1 MKVRCVIV
9 AVLIAGCGAAPAGAA
24 PWKRVTTPDGSS
36 TDQVGLAR
44 TGDGVLHLAWHHP
57 TGPNTEDLNHT
68 VISPAGRIGA
78 TTPIQSGWTGFT
90 NTALVVEP
98 GGLRAFWGG
107 FRTTDSSD
115 PQRETN
121 TALSSDGGAS
131 WALQPGQV
139 NPDGAQSY
147 ASSHA
152 ATVRA
157 DGSTM
162 QAFAGTLGTWVHA
175 GLTPATPNH
184 NFTEGLQY
192 GNDPN
197 LATDATNRTVMAWYS
212 NAAGQLGVRVQDVN
226 ADGSPVAG
234 PLTMPGTSAMNVGM
248 LGRTPLVARSGG
260 GFYVAYPTPS
270 SVRLWRVGAAA
281 APVVDGIDN
290 SPAVAL
296 AAAGDGRIWVL
307 WTKGFGDPDV
317 LARRSNGRATR
328 FGATVN
334 AGHPKDAAQ
343 AYKLDAN
350 AAGNALDVLAN
361 FNLGTTTDAVTSYRR
376 LRPGL
381 TLKAHPGRLRKGEP
395 TAVRFT
401 VLDAGDAVSGARVKA
416 AGRSGTTDGRGRV
429 TLTVTSGRAVTAPRP
444 TAATRPRRDG
454 SQHAADRRR
463 LTRSRVRVLAA
474 ARSFSGDG
482 VGSTR
487 SSITR
492 ARPTIRSPSSSVT
505 TEPTASDRGSSSG
518 ETTQARAVARSPGA
532 SCAASS
538 RTSTVS

>member
-1 MKVRCVIV
+1 MKARCVIA
-9 AVLIAGCGAAPAGAA
+9 AVLITVCGVTPASAA
-24 PWKRVTTPDGSS
+24 PWKRITTPDGSS

-44 TGDGVLHLAWHHP
+44 TGDGVLHVAWHHP

-68 VISPAGRIGA
+68 VITRAGRIGA
-78 TTPIQSGWTGFT
+78 THPIQSGWTGFT

-131 WALQPGQV
+131 WALQPGQI
-139 NPDGAQSY
+139 NPGDAQSY

-152 ATVRA
+152 ATVRG

-184 NFTEGLQY
+184 NFMEGRQY

-212 NAAGQLGVRVQDVN
+212 NATGRLGVLAQDVN
-226 ADGSPVAG
+226 ADGSPGPG
-234 PLTMPGTSAMNVGM
+234 PLTMPGTGAMNVGM

-260 GFYVAYPTPS
+260 GFYVAYPTPGG
-270 SVRLWRVGAAA
+270 VRVWRVGAGS
-281 APVVDGIDN
+281 APSVARIDN
-290 SPAVAL
+290 SPAVAI

-317 LARRSNGRATR
+317 VARRSNRGATR

-334 AGHPKDAAQ
+334 AGHPKGAMQ

-350 AAGNALDVLAN
+350 VAGNALDVLAN
-361 FNLGTTTDAVTSYRR
+361 FNIGTTSDAATSYRR
-376 LRPGL
+376 LKPGL
-381 TLKAHPGRLRKGEP
+381 TLRASPGRLRRGNQTE
-395 TAVRFT
+395 VRFT
-401 VLDAGDAVSGARVKA
+401 VRDAGDPVRGARVKA
-416 AGRSGTTDGRGRV
+416 GGRSGTTNSKGRV
-429 TLTVTSGRAVTAPRP
+429 TLTLRSRRAVEAQ
-444 TAATRPRRDG
+444 ATRTG
-454 SQHAADRRR
+454 YTGATKR
-463 LTRSRVRVLAA
+463 LRVR
-474 ARSFSGDG
+474 R
-482 VGSTR
+482 
-487 SSITR
+487 
-492 ARPTIRSPSSSVT
+492 
-505 TEPTASDRGSSSG
+505 
-518 ETTQARAVARSPGA
+518 
-532 SCAASS
+532 
-538 RTSTVS
+538 

>member
-1 MKVRCVIV
+1 MRVRCVIV
-9 AVLIAGCGAAPAGAA
+9 AVLIAVCGAAPAGAA
-24 PWKRVTTPDGSS
+24 PWKRVTSPDGSS

-44 TGDGVLHLAWHHP
+44 TADGVLHVAWHHP

-68 VISPAGRIGA
+68 VITRAGSIGA

-107 FRTTDSSD
+107 FRTTDPVD

-121 TALSSDGGAS
+121 TALSPDGGAS
-131 WALQPGQV
+131 WALKGGQV
-139 NPDGAQSY
+139 NPGGAQSY

-152 ATVRA
+152 ATVLA
-157 DGSTM
+157 DGSTL

-175 GLTPATPNH
+175 GLLPVTPNH
-184 NFTEGLQY
+184 DFMAGLQY

-197 LATDATNRTVMAWYS
+197 LATDAANRTVMAWYS
-212 NAAGQLGVRVQDVN
+212 SAAGRLGVLAQDVN
-226 ADGSPVAG
+226 ADGSPGPG
-234 PLTMPGTSAMNVGM
+234 PLTMPGTGAMNVGM
-248 LGRTPLVARSGG
+248 LGRTPLVARAGG

-270 SVRLWRVGAAA
+270 SVRVWRVGAASA
-281 APVVDGIDN
+281 RAVAGIDN
-290 SPAVAL
+290 SPAVAI

-317 LARRSNGRATR
+317 LARRSNKGATR

-350 AAGNALDVLAN
+350 AAGNAVDVLAS
-361 FNLGTTTDAVTSYRR
+361 FNIGATTDAVTSYRR

-381 TLKAHPGRLRKGEP
+381 TLQASPGRLRKGEP

-401 VLDAGDAVSGARVKA
+401 VRDAGDPVKGAKVKA
-416 AGRSGTTDGRGRV
+416 GGRSGTTDGKGRV
-429 TLTVTSGRAVTAPRP
+429 TLTLRSSRPVKARAARSGY
-444 TAATRPRRDG
+444 TAATK
-454 SQHAADRRR
+454 R
-463 LTRSRVRVLAA
+463 LGVR
-474 ARSFSGDG
+474 G
-482 VGSTR
+482 
-487 SSITR
+487 
-492 ARPTIRSPSSSVT
+492 
-505 TEPTASDRGSSSG
+505 
-518 ETTQARAVARSPGA
+518 
-532 SCAASS
+532 
-538 RTSTVS
+538 

>member
-1 MKVRCVIV
+1 MKVRTV
-9 AVLIAGCGAAPAGAA
+9 AVASLLAACCAPPASAA
-24 PWKRVTTPDGSS
+24 PWARVTTPDGSS

-44 TGDGVLHLAWHHP
+44 TGDGVLHVAWHHP

-68 VISPAGRIGA
+68 VISPAGRVGA
-78 TTPIQSGWTGFT
+78 TNAIQAGWTGFT

-121 TALSSDGGAS
+121 TALSPDGGAS

-139 NPDGAQSY
+139 NPSGAQSY

-152 ATVRA
+152 ATVRG

-184 NFTEGLQY
+184 NFMEGLQY

-212 NAAGQLGVRVQDVN
+212 NAAGRLGVLAQDVA
-226 ADGSPVAG
+226 ADGSPVG
-234 PLTMPGTSAMNVGM
+234 GSVTMPGTGAMNVGM
-248 LGRTPLVARSGG
+248 IGRTPLVARNGG

-270 SVRLWRVGAAA
+270 SVRVWRVGAGN
-281 APVVDGIDN
+281 APVVADIDS
-290 SPAVAL
+290 SPAVAI
-296 AAAGDGRIWVL
+296 AAAGGGRIWVV

-317 LARRSNGRATR
+317 LARRSNRGATR

-334 AGHPKDAAQ
+334 AGHPGDAMQ
-343 AYKLDAN
+343 AYRLDAN

-361 FNLGTTTDAVTSYRR
+361 FNVGTTSDAVTSYRR

-381 TLKAHPGRLRKGEP
+381 TLQARPSRLRRGEP
-395 TAVRFT
+395 TDVRFT
-401 VLDAGDAVSGARVKA
+401 VRDAGAAVGGARVRA
-416 AGRSGTTDGRGRV
+416 GGRSGTTDGRGRV
-429 TLTVTSGRAVTAPRP
+429 TLTLRSARAVTAKATRSGY
-444 TAATRPRRDG
+444 TAATK
-454 SQHAADRRR
+454 R
-463 LTRSRVRVLAA
+463 LRVR
-474 ARSFSGDG
+474 G
-482 VGSTR
+482 
-487 SSITR
+487 
-492 ARPTIRSPSSSVT
+492 
-505 TEPTASDRGSSSG
+505 
-518 ETTQARAVARSPGA
+518 
-532 SCAASS
+532 
-538 RTSTVS
+538 